1 MSQHSQIIKELG
13 YKPPK
18 STFNVRSDGM
28 PYSRKKAVTPEKL
41 AQRQTSRNIED
52 IVMAREL
59 GISVQ
64 ELREQ

>member
-1 MSQHSQIIKELG
+1 MSQHTQIIKELG

-18 STFNVRSDGM
+18 FKVRSDGM
-28 PYSRKKAVTPEKL
+28 PYSRRATVSPEKR